1 MINEELISAYL
12 DGELTAEEQAQ
23 VEQALAADARLRRM
37 HDDLRSLRSRL
48 QAMPRHKLD
57 ADFANRVLSAA
68 KEAREA
74 DTQVDVLVA
83 THHGQQTIVER
94 AQHEPLAWRVVVW
107 SVASLAALILVVLL
121 LPRSVEIADV
131 PRERRVATNQQAETG
146 EQERAQA
153 KIRDDRA
160 ELRKQTETLE
170 VDKLATQR
178 HRAIDEGAEL
188 RKAEALE
195 REESQADS
203 RPDRRASG
211 DHTGRTAEAKAAAK
225 SAFPGRP
232 EASKQQHF
240 GGGHGLGQANAM
252 QSDRQDGLRSAVA
265 GTKAAVLSD
274 DQVVVVRLRREVAK
288 AKSSLDD
295 VLSGQGIALQ
305 DAARTKSRGMAVEKT
320 DNADR
325 KTDKALESEQA
336 STAIPPDVRRFAAAE
351 ANREV
356 IYLEASTEQ
365 VAATLA
371 RLESDAGYQLTM
383 SSLDEFEQLRK
394 KESSAAKGDGAAAAP
409 AAPPR
414 ADQAAPSE
422 LQPSAAMR
430 ARTFAADAASTAEA
444 AANGQAPQR
453 DGSNRSAE
461 ARPNA
466 PGFAKRLTAGNADA
480 RELQRPAAA
489 ASLQSEGGT
498 PSAAVI
504 ERRNADLASAAAQPL
519 SEADASAGGEAP
531 RVRLILVIEE

>member
-37 HDDLRSLRSRL
+37 HDDLRALRSRL

-57 ADFANRVLSAA
+57 ADFADRVLAA
-68 KEAREA
+68 ATQAKYA
-74 DTQVDVLVA
+74 DQPVDVLVA
-83 THHGQQTIVER
+83 THHGQHTIVER

-131 PRERRVATNQQAETG
+131 PRERRVATNKQAETG

-153 KIRDDRA
+153 KVRDDSP
-160 ELRKQTETLE
+160 EVRKQTETVE
-170 VDKLATQR
+170 TDKLATQR
-178 HRAIDEGAEL
+178 RLANDEGAAL

-195 REESQADS
+195 REESQADN

-211 DHTGRTAEAKAAAK
+211 DNTGRAAEAKAAAK
-225 SAFPGRP
+225 SAMAERP
-232 EASKQQHF
+232 EASKQQQF
-240 GGGHGLGQANAM
+240 GGGRGLGQANAIH
-252 QSDRQDGLRSAVA
+252 SDRQDGLRSAVA
-265 GTKAAVLSD
+265 GGKAAVLSD
-274 DQVVVVRLRREVAK
+274 EQIVVVRLRREVAK

-305 DAARTKSRGMAVEKT
+305 EAARTKSRGMAVEKT

-325 KTDKALESEQA
+325 MTDKGLESEQA
-336 STAIPPDVRRFAAAE
+336 AAAVPPDVRRFAAAE

-356 IYLEASTEQ
+356 IYLEASAEQ
-365 VAATLA
+365 VAETLA

-394 KESSAAKGDGAAAAP
+394 KESSAAKGDGAVAAP

-414 ADQAAPSE
+414 ADQGAPSE

-444 AANGQAPQR
+444 AGNGQAPQR

-461 ARPNA
+461 ARPSA
-466 PGFAKRLTAGNADA
+466 SGFAKRLSAGNADA
-480 RELQRPAAA
+480 REMQKPAAA
-489 ASLQSEGGT
+489 ANLQSEGGT
-498 PSAAVI
+498 PSAAAI
-504 ERRNADLASAAAQPL
+504 ERRNAGLANAAAAQPL
-519 SEADASAGGEAP
+519 TEAP